1 MPMPWH
7 DAPRPTLTAALAAAL
22 ALVCLA
28 AGCSSE
34 DVTGEPEEIQALV
47 EVVGRESECVHDP
60 GAEEVAVR
68 VRLRNTGE
76 DDRTVR
82 VTPVLGEGGG
92 DETEFSL
99 DSTEVTVP
107 GARGGGGPAR
117 PRPGAGRPRRVL
129 GADRW
134 RRARCRSALR

>member
-107 GARGGGGPAR
+107 GRGEEEGRLVLDPVPDDLAGCSVRIDGGDPV
-117 PRPGAGRPRRVL
+117 PIT
-129 GADRW
+129 
-134 RRARCRSALR
+134 LR